1 MTVETMDPQKA
12 EAFAGQM
19 VGMLNNALGTLMVS
33 LGHRLGIFD
42 RMAELPPSSVAE
54 IAAATGLNERYIRE
68 WLGGMTVSRIVEH
81 DGAAGTYWLPP
92 EHAASITRAAGPG
105 NLATMAEFVALFGNV
120 EDQIVE
126 SFQKG
131 GGVPYSEFP
140 KFGALMAQLS
150 AQTYDATL
158 IESTL
163 TLAPGLTDRLKSG
176 IDVADIG
183 CGQGHAI
190 NLMAR
195 EFPNSRFTG
204 YDFGDESV
212 AAGRAEAKAWG
223 LQNASFEVKDVATI
237 DAKGQYDLITAFDA
251 IHDQAKPRQVLKAI
265 YDGLRPGCIFLCADI
280 AADSTHAGN
289 MDHPMGAAF
298 YACSTFHCMT
308 VSLALG
314 GEGLGTMWGEQQA
327 RELLNEAGFTDITA
341 EHVPEDIMNVYYVCR
356 K

>member
-1 MTVETMDPQKA
+1 MTVETMNPQKA

-19 VGMLNNALGTLMVS
+19 IGMLNNALTTLLVS
-33 LGHRLGIFD
+33 VGHRLGIFD
-42 RMAELPPSSVAE
+42 TMAGLPPSSAAE
-54 IAAATGLNERYIRE
+54 IAKATGLNERYIRE
-68 WLGGMTVSRIVEH
+68 WLGGMTVARIVEH
-81 DGAAGTYWLPP
+81 DGAAGTYSLPP
-92 EHAASITRAAGPG
+92 EHAASMTRAAGPG
-105 NLATMAEFVALFGNV
+105 NLATMAEFLSLFGNV
-120 EDQIVE
+120 EDQVIE

-140 KFGALMAQLS
+140 KFGMLMAQLS
-150 AQTYDATL
+150 AQTFDAALIDTL
-158 IESTL
+158 
-163 TLAPGLTDRLKSG
+163 GLVQGLPDRLRTG

-195 EFPNSRFTG
+195 EFANSRFTG
-204 YDFGDESV
+204 YDFGEESV
-212 AAGRAEAKAWG
+212 AAARSEAKAWG
-223 LQNASFEVKDVATI
+223 LQNATFEVKDVSTI
-237 DAKGQYDLITAFDA
+237 DAKGHYDLITAFDA

-265 YDGLRPGCIFLCADI
+265 YDALRPGGVFLCADI

-289 MDHPMGAAF
+289 MEHPLGAGF
-298 YACSTFHCMT
+298 YAISTFHCMT

-327 RELLNEAGFTDITA
+327 HELLNEAGFTDITA
-341 EHVPEDIMNVYYVCR
+341 EHVPEDFMNVYYVCR